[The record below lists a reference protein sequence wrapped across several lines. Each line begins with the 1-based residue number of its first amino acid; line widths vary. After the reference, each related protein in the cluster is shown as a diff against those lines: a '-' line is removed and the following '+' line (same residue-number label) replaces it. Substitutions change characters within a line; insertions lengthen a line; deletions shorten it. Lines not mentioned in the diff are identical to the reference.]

1 VKPVLTP
8 AEAAALDAATIAS
21 GVASETLI
29 ARAGAAVAR
38 SVLDVTGGAYGR
50 RAVIVAGRGN
60 NGGDGR
66 IAGDHLAR
74 WGMRVSV
81 HPVPG
86 FDAANLARDLE
97 RADVVVD
104 AIVGTGFRGVADG
117 EMAAAIDAVNDAARP
132 VVAVDIPSGVDGA
145 TGWVPGPAIWA
156 RLTVSFGAPK
166 VGVLVLP
173 GAELAG
179 DVRVA
184 DIGFPDDLVP
194 LTTGLTEPGDVDA
207 VLQPRDVDTHK
218 RASGVVLVVA
228 GSRAM
233 PGAARLVA
241 GAAMRTGAGYV
252 VVAAPAGA
260 LPAILQGAPEAVGVP
275 LPETDGGTVAAGAA
289 AAVLERAADAGAV
302 AIGPGLTTHP
312 ETVEAVRRMV
322 AGSRTPIVVD
332 ADALNAFAG
341 DAAAL
346 GYRGSA
352 AVLTPHLGELA
363 RLTDPGEDRLATAR
377 ELAATTSAVALI
389 KGTRSVVAEPGGSA
403 RINPTGTAALA
414 TAGTGDVLTGVIAAT
429 IARGATVYDAA
440 WAGAYLHGLAGTM
453 AAERRGDGV
462 TAGDVLA
469 ALPDAI
475 VRIRG
480 TA

>member
-1 VKPVLTP
+1 MKPVLTP
-8 AEAAALDAATIAS
+8 AAAAALDAATIAS
-21 GVASETLI
+21 GVGSATLM

-38 SVLDVTGGAYGR
+38 AALDVTGGAYGR
-50 RAVIVAGRGN
+50 RAVIVAGPGN

-86 FDAANLARDLE
+86 FDAARLARDLE

-117 EMAAAIDAVNDAARP
+117 EMAAAIDAINDAGRP

-145 TGWVPGPAIWA
+145 SGVVPGPAIRA
-156 RLTVSFGAPK
+156 RLTVSFGAAK
-166 VGVLVLP
+166 VGALMLP
-173 GAELAG
+173 GAELTG
-179 DVRVA
+179 DVRVV
-184 DIGFPDDLVP
+184 DVGFPDDLVP
-194 LTTGLTEPGDVDA
+194 LATGLTEPGDVDA
-207 VLQPRDVDTHK
+207 VLEPRDIDTHK

-252 VVAAPAGA
+252 VVAAPAGT
-260 LPAILQGAPEAVGVP
+260 LPAILQGAPESVGVP
-275 LPETDGGTVAAGAA
+275 LPETGAGTIAADAA
-289 AAVLERAADAGAV
+289 SAVLERAADAGAV
-302 AIGPGLTTHP
+302 AIGPGLSTHR
-312 ETVEAVRRMV
+312 ETVEAVRGVV
-322 AGSRTPIVVD
+322 AGSQAPLVVD

-346 GYRGSA
+346 GDRASPA
-352 AVLTPHLGELA
+352 ALTPHLGELA

-377 ELAATTSAVALI
+377 ELAAATSAVALI
-389 KGTRSVVAEPGGSA
+389 KGTRSVIAEPGGLA
-403 RINPTGTAALA
+403 RITPTGTPALA
-414 TAGTGDVLTGVIAAT
+414 TAGTGDVLTGVIAAA

-440 WAGAYLHGLAGTM
+440 WAGAYLHGLAGTL
-453 AAERRGDGV
+453 AAERRGEGV

-475 VRIRG
+475 ARIRG
-480 TA
+480 RA